1 MVRSSPREVIARE
14 LDVDPPDELDLRPRW
29 NLCPGEDVLAVVEG
43 YQGRRIGALR
53 WGLVPSFAADTSGG
67 TRAINARAE
76 TIAARPAFR
85 DAFRRRRC
93 LVVADAFYE
102 WRREDGRRV
111 PYCFRPAGG
120 GLLTFAG
127 VWERWRSPEGGS
139 LETCAV
145 VTCPANALVGAV
157 HDRMP
162 VVLAGPGRDRW
173 LDRDCRD
180 PAALQA
186 LLRPAPADAL
196 EGFEV
201 APLVNSPRNDVPECV
216 RPVGGRLQPAGA

>member
-1 MVRSSPREVIARE
+1 MVRNSPREVIARE
-14 LDVDPPDELDLRPRW
+14 LDVDPPADLDLRPRW
-29 NLCPGEDVLAVVEG
+29 NLCPGEEVLAVVEG
-43 YQGRRIGALR
+43 RQGRRIGALR
-53 WGLVPSFAADTSGG
+53 WGLVPSFAPDASGG
-67 TRAINARAE
+67 ARAINARAE
-76 TIAARPAFR
+76 TIAVRPAFR
-85 DAFRRRRC
+85 DPFRRRRC

-127 VWERWRSPEGGS
+127 VWDRWRDDSGGS
-139 LETCAV
+139 LTTCAI

-162 VVLAGPGRDRW
+162 AVLAGADRARW
-173 LDRDCRD
+173 LDVTRQD
-180 PAALQA
+180 PDTLQA
-186 LLRPAPADAL
+186 LLVPAPPEAL

-201 APLVNSPRNDVPECV
+201 APLVNSPRHDSPECV
-216 RPVGGRLQPAGA
+216 RPVGGRLLP